1 MSCFQNGFCQLMN
14 HSSWFLIVAAAGFSF
29 LASAEPPADAHWPQF
44 RGEMGRA
51 VGTGNPPVVFGATS
65 NRLWRVDAPIGN
77 SSPIIW
83 GDRLFLTGLNG
94 HALET
99 LAYDRQT
106 GELIWRNS
114 VSAPKLEATHRL
126 ANPATPTAVT
136 DGRRVYAYFGSYG
149 VVAYDLDGHAV
160 WHHELPT
167 PVVEFGTS
175 ASPILA
181 GDLLILARDQD
192 SGSHLLALRKESGEI
207 AWRVE
212 RPEFRRSFAT
222 PFLWK
227 QDGSEE
233 LIVPGSIWLKSYN
246 PKTGAENW
254 TVSGTSRVA
263 TSTPSAGDG
272 LLFSASWNVG
282 GDSDDRVTM
291 ESFADAAAKYD
302 SNHDGRFIPGEL
314 PDGPVKQRFTQM
326 DLDKDGIV
334 TAEEWESMRQMFAKA
349 GNSVFAVRPGGHGD
363 ITQTHVAWR
372 VTRSLPYVSSPLFYQ
387 GRVFTMKN
395 GGLASCYEAE
405 TGKPLYQDVRVGVPG
420 DYYSSAV
427 AAGGYIYVAAQNGTV
442 LVLQAGDTPEVLARN
457 ALGEE
462 IFATPAIVDGT
473 LFIRS
478 ATQLT
483 AFRRTTTNEGVRAG
497 KALSQ

>member
-1 MSCFQNGFCQLMN
+1 MKCPRRIKRPWLC
-14 HSSWFLIVAAAGFSF
+14 LIPDWAGLFATTGCCL
-29 LASAEPPADAHWPQF
+29 LACADEPALAQWPQF
-44 RGEMGRA
+44 RGEAGSA
-51 VGTGNPPVVFGATS
+51 IGTGQPPVVFGSSS
-65 NRLWRVDAPIGN
+65 NRLWQVDVPTGN
-77 SSPIIW
+77 SSPIVW
-83 GDRLFLTGLNG
+83 GSHLFITGSQGN
-94 HALET
+94 ALET

-106 GELIWRNS
+106 GKLLWRRS
-114 VSAPKLEATHRL
+114 VPAAKLEATHRL

-136 DGRRVYAYFGSYG
+136 DGVRVYAYFGSYG
-149 VVAYDLDGHAV
+149 VVAYDFDGGEA
-160 WHHELPT
+160 WHRELPT

-175 ASPILA
+175 ASPILS

-192 SGSHLLALRKESGEI
+192 TGSHLLALRKTSGEV

-227 QDGSEE
+227 HDGAEE

-246 PKTGAENW
+246 PTNGAENW

-263 TSTPSAGDG
+263 TSSPTAGNG

-282 GDSDDRVTM
+282 GDTDDRVTM

-302 SNHDGRFIPGEL
+302 ANHDGRFVPSEL
-314 PDGPVKQRFTQM
+314 PDGPIKQRFTQM
-326 DLDKDGIV
+326 DLDKDGVV
-334 TAEEWESMRQMFAKA
+334 TSEEWETMRQMFAKA

-363 ITQTHVAWR
+363 ITQTHLAWR

-405 TGKPLYQDVRVGVPG
+405 TGKPLYQDVRVGVAG

-427 AAGGYIYVAAQNGTV
+427 AAGGHLYLAAQNGTV
-442 LVLQAGDTPEVLARN
+442 LVLKAGDTPEVVARN

-462 IFATPAIVDGT
+462 IFATPAIIDGT

-478 ATQLT
+478 ATKLT
-483 AFRRTTTNEGVRAG
+483 AFRQSDLR
-497 KALSQ
+497 